1 MSAIKI
7 NELKLENIT
16 YKPLTAED
24 VNKQK
29 KNKIF
34 TTFISYDNDK
44 FLLDCKDLPLV
55 TYAGIPKY
63 DEGIHDGPNH
73 ESLYKISINLD
84 ETNKNLK
91 LLKEQLEKIDELT
104 KKKKD
109 DIFIGLK
116 KEQKD
121 KLIYS
126 PIIKI
131 PKDKEEDGTAKSYT
145 LYNKINLKIPII
157 KENGNCKIDNNKFL
171 VFKYIKQ
178 TKKSKKI
185 NGINTIDDLRKIV
198 KRNAIIRPLINFQ
211 KVWANKP
218 SGNAPGW
225 GLTLQ
230 CVQLLIID
238 EGKNNLE
245 MKYGFSDCELEDG
258 TINVENNTSETS
270 SETSTQ
276 NKKKESKKSN
286 KSDED
291 EVDAV
296 DDSNE
301 EINEDDEDDVKPS
314 EQEEQEEEEQEEQE
328 KQKEPEP
335 KELRQPNKVSVKTT
349 KSSKAKKVIKKKPLP
364 KEEIEDE
371 DDAESDEEGDI

>member
-1 MSAIKI
+1 MSDIKI

-145 LYNKINLKIPII
+145 LYNKINLKVPII

-245 MKYGFSDCELEDG
+245 MRYGFSDCELEDG

-335 KELRQPNKVSVKTT
+335 KEQKQPNKVSVKTT